1 MIHHLSISAHD
12 PARVAA
18 VVAELIGGKAYPFP
32 SARGSHIAICD
43 DGHATLVEVYP
54 LGTVMLPGEDGQDV
68 QFQYDADRPD
78 YVPTHAALS
87 VALDEA
93 SIKAIAARE
102 GWRALTCDR
111 GGIFQVVEVWLEN
124 RVLFELLTAEMAAAY
139 LQAVTTRNWESFLAQ
154 NGGNG

>member
-1 MIHHLSISAHD
+1 M
-12 PARVAA
+12 
-18 VVAELIGGKAYPFP
+18 
-32 SARGSHIAICD
+32 
-43 DGHATLVEVYP
+43 
-54 LGTVMLPGEDGQDV
+54 
-68 QFQYDADRPD
+68 
-78 YVPTHAALS
+78 PTHAALS